1 MKQSITESGFR
12 GAFRDYGRND
22 QFSYEA
28 LGLLYEF
35 FGQLDEDCGTET
47 ELDVIAICCEFSEE
61 SWEDIADNFSIDLTA
76 DCNDDEKQTTVMEYL
91 WDNTSVVGESKAGI
105 IYQSF

>member
-12 GAFRDYGRND
+12 DAFRDCGRAD

-35 FGQLDEDCGTET
+35 FERLDEDCGTET
-47 ELDVIAICCEFSEE
+47 ELDVIAICCEFSEDD
-61 SWEDIADNFSIDLTA
+61 WKDVADNYSIDLS
-76 DCNDDEKQTTVMEYL
+76 DCDDDDEKLAAVIEHLEY
-91 WDNTSVVGESKAGI
+91 NTMLVGKTPGTLVYAA
-105 IYQSF
+105 F